1 MRVAV
6 ILTARPSWAKL
17 SPVVG
22 ALLAKG
28 ADVQLVVCASALL
41 ERYGRVVD
49 QVRQEYPDVPLTEC
63 WSTYEGATL
72 LTSAKE
78 TGALLSDLST
88 VLHRLQVARVVV
100 CADRHEVVA
109 AAQSAAYLH
118 LPLVHLQG
126 GERSGSIDDK
136 ARDAITALSDYHCV
150 CTPAAAMRVY
160 ALTGDYARIRVT
172 GCPSIDLAH
181 QVKDEPPV
189 TRHELGGVGP
199 DVDPE
204 GPFLTLLQHPV
215 TSEPDS
221 YGQMQTTL
229 EALGQIHMPLV
240 AFWPGEDA
248 GQEGSAKALR
258 DWREARP
265 SHSVRYVK
273 TLPPKRFLKLLTQ
286 TRCLVGNSS
295 AGIREASYLG
305 TPVVNIGSRQTGRER
320 ASNVVDVPHDVTRIL
335 DAVQYQRLR
344 RYPSSPLYGRGDAA
358 QKIAEVV
365 LG

>member
-1 MRVAV
+1 MTVCV
-6 ILTARPSWAKL
+6 VLTARASWAKL
-17 SPVVG
+17 GPVCD
-22 ALLAKG
+22 ALVRR
-28 ADVQLVVCASALL
+28 DVTLRLVVCASALL
-41 ERYGRVVD
+41 ERYGNVSAIVEQSHPITERIYSVV
-49 QVRQEYPDVPLTEC
+49 
-63 WSTYEGATL
+63 EGATL
-72 LTSAKE
+72 ETSALE
-78 TGALLSDLST
+78 TAVLQSALART
-88 VLHRLQVARVVV
+88 FARLKPDMVMV
-100 CADRHEVVA
+100 CADRHEVLA
-109 AAQSAAYLH
+109 AAGAARMLEI
-118 LPLVHLQG
+118 PICHLQG
-126 GERSGSIDDK
+126 GEHSGSVDDDI
-136 ARDAITALSDYHCV
+136 RDAVTSLSSLHCV

-229 EALGQIHMPLV
+229 EALGQIHVPLI

-258 DWREARP
+258 DWRESHAY
-265 SHSVRYVK
+265 HSVRYVK

-295 AGIREASYLG
+295 ASVREGSYLG
-305 TPVVNIGSRQTGRER
+305 VPAVVIGTRQFGRER
-320 ASNVVDVPHDVTRIL
+320 ASNVVEVPHDVARIRA
-335 DAVQYQRLR
+335 AVDYQRLR
-344 RYPSSPLYGRGDAA
+344 RYPSSALYGRGDAA

-365 LG
+365 CG